1 MKKFRLLLYI
11 FIAFSFYS
19 CSNPQ
24 NVNLKSQENT
34 LRNEL
39 NNKSEKIIWTT
50 EIDASRLN
58 EEMNTFIKIADKN
71 LISPKLIQ
79 SLRDVTPPVY
89 PCIKDFESLDTS
101 GMNTNLYTVVK
112 DFCTKLTD
120 SSDSLDSYF
129 NTNYFFNY
137 VFFKK
142 DLKDIWPV
150 EEDEELFDRFVI
162 CKAFENKDIAQ
173 VPVRFYKDKEFV
185 DLSLYLAYY
194 GEYKITKIEIIRW
207 GNLNGETEQKQ

>member
-101 GMNTNLYTVVK
+101 GMNTNLYNVVK

-120 SSDSLDSYF
+120 SSDSLDSYY
-129 NTNYFFNY
+129 NTN
-137 VFFKK
+137 
-142 DLKDIWPV
+142 
-150 EEDEELFDRFVI
+150 
-162 CKAFENKDIAQ
+162 
-173 VPVRFYKDKEFV
+173 
-185 DLSLYLAYY
+185 
-194 GEYKITKIEIIRW
+194 
-207 GNLNGETEQKQ
+207 